1 LVPRW
6 SDDMSQ
12 VVFTYNGKAVT
23 KDELDK
29 LVPPKANWLDAPA
42 MAANTYS
49 EHSPLISEGC
59 GVMKAQVGE
68 ARNIIAIHGIPG
80 VAVLDS
86 GQMRFTS
93 RRARKEWLRVRGLRD
108 NDGGYSDG

>member
-1 LVPRW
+1 
-6 SDDMSQ
+6 MSA
-12 VVFTYNGKAVT
+12 VVYKYNGREVSRE
-23 KDELDK
+23 ELDR
-29 LVPPKANWLDAPA
+29 LMPPKDNWLEGAP
-42 MAANTYS
+42 MATNTYS
-49 EHSPLISEGC
+49 EHDPLLSDGC

-68 ARNIIAIHGIPG
+68 ARNIIAMHGIPG

-108 NDGGYSDG
+108 QDAGYGDG